1 MKLRKTK
8 LISLTIFIIAMLSL
22 SLINQTNVEARS
34 IQYINTPFLKN
45 SSKFS
50 KQFLLDNFNE
60 RFSPP
65 LQQKNLNDE
74 KPILLSGSGKSLGDM
89 TTPWDSNEVI
99 KGTDLNWEVPI
110 SVPKVT
116 PKMDILYIIDD
127 SGSMGGTIENVKSSL
142 QAFTNQLKTNGASDI
157 KIAVTNPR
165 MNHLPILE
173 DIDKVDFSWL
183 GADGGWGFDDNEYFD
198 NLVGALN
205 KTQWRPDSTHQV
217 VYIADV
223 DFAGDVS
230 KIASALKAISA
241 NVSLAPTNTG
251 LTTWQELANDMGTK
265 VYYSGTNGTNMLN
278 ALTTSVLEP
287 SDERTGTYSAK
298 VTQIVYK
305 SDNKPSS
312 DLSVVPSDDVLI
324 KGSGKGKITFIAKGS
339 LKPVRANDT
348 SIATIQFYKNNQ
360 PVSGL
365 VQTVEYK
372 VVTPAPV
379 KVRYFDQDTN
389 KDLLPIKTIVGDVDS
404 NYNID
409 IPKIKDYTAQTDNI
423 KGDLKGKIGINE
435 IDIEIPYL
443 INNSSVKINYV
454 DKKGNFLADSV
465 NLVDKIG
472 ASYESKAIAIKNRVL
487 IEQPKN
493 AKGTFTSDPID
504 VNYIYDWDQG
514 KPVTSKYLDQSNNE
528 IASNTVQ
535 NGKITDD
542 FEVNP
547 KDIKNYHLIKS
558 PQNLKGKFTDQ
569 PQEFSF
575 VYELD
580 DGKAVTTH
588 YLDQKGNKLSDD
600 DIQNGK
606 ITNDFEVKS
615 KDIKN
620 YHLIKSPQNLKGK
633 FTDQPQE
640 FSFVYDLNDGKAVT
654 TRYLDNHDKA
664 IAEPETL
671 TGKVTAPF
679 EIKQKDIPNYRLV
692 RSPQSLKGKFT
703 DQPQEF
709 IFVYTLKEG
718 KPITVLYVNEKGQQ
732 IAKNETLTGII
743 NSSYQ
748 TTKKEIPGYDLIS
761 TSNNTKGKFSN
772 EEQTIKY
779 VYRLKTAKLIIK
791 YVDENGKEIKT
802 QKQDILNYDSNYQ
815 VNIPDISGYSFKEV
829 KDNQSLNGKIKDQD
843 KIITLIY
850 SLNPLPEKPKPIIK
864 PKKLPETGRKTKA
877 EIALPVFICL
887 TILASTVTFI
897 KEKSK

>member
-8 LISLTIFIIAMLSL
+8 LISLTILIISILSL
-22 SLINQTNVEARS
+22 GVINQSKAEAGS
-34 IQYINTPFLKN
+34 IQDINTPFLKN

-50 KQFLLDNFNE
+50 KPFLLDNFNE
-60 RFSPP
+60 RFSAP
-65 LQQKNLNDE
+65 LLKPKKLNDRE
-74 KPILLSGSGKSLGDM
+74 SLFFSGSGKTLSDM
-89 TTPWDSNEVI
+89 TTPWDSSAVV

-127 SGSMGGTIENVKSSL
+127 SGSMNGTIENVKSSL

-165 MNHLPILE
+165 MNHLPTLE
-173 DIDKVDFSWL
+173 NINEVDFSWL
-183 GADGGWGFDDNEYFD
+183 GADGGWGFDDSTYFD
-198 NLVGALN
+198 NLVEALN
-205 KTQWRPDSTHQV
+205 KTQWRPDATHQV

-230 KIASALKAISA
+230 KIAAALKSISA

-265 VYYSGTNGTNMLN
+265 VYFSGTNGTNMLN

-287 SDERTGTYSAK
+287 SDNRKATYGAK

-324 KGSGKGKITFIAKGS
+324 KGSGKGKITFIARGS
-339 LKPVRANDT
+339 LKPLRANDT
-348 SIATIQFYKNNQ
+348 SVATIQFYKNNQ
-360 PVSGL
+360 PVTGL
-365 VQTVEYK
+365 FQTVEYK

-389 KDLLPIKTIVGDVDS
+389 KDLLPVKTIIGDVDAD
-404 NYNID
+404 YNID
-409 IPKIKDYTAQTDNI
+409 IPKIKDYTAQTKEI

-435 IDIEIPYL
+435 INIEIPYL
-443 INNSSVKINYV
+443 INNSSVKINYL
-454 DKKGNFLADSV
+454 DQKGNFLADSV

-493 AKGTFTSDPID
+493 AKGTFTSDPTD

-514 KPVTSKYLDQSNNE
+514 KPVTSKYLDQKGNKLSDDN
-528 IASNTVQ
+528 IQ

-542 FEVNP
+542 FEVKP
-547 KDIKNYHLIKS
+547 KEIKNYHLIKS

-569 PQEFSF
+569 PQEFTF
-575 VYELD
+575 IYELN
-580 DGKAVTTH
+580 DGKAVTTR
-588 YLDQKGNKLSDD
+588 YLDNQ
-600 DIQNGK
+600 GK
-606 ITNDFEVKS
+606 AIADPSIITGKVTAPFEIKP
-615 KDIKN
+615 KDIPN
-620 YHLIKSPQNLKGK
+620 YHLVRSPQNLKGK

-640 FSFVYDLNDGKAVT
+640 FTFVYELNDGKA
-654 TRYLDNHDKA
+654 
-664 IAEPETL
+664 
-671 TGKVTAPF
+671 
-679 EIKQKDIPNYRLV
+679 
-692 RSPQSLKGKFT
+692 
-703 DQPQEF
+703 
-709 IFVYTLKEG
+709 
-718 KPITVLYVNEKGQQ
+718 ITVLYVNEKGQQ
-732 IAKNETLTGII
+732 IAKTETLTGTI

-761 TSNNTKGKFSN
+761 IPNNAKGKFSN
-772 EEQTIKY
+772 EKQTVKY

-791 YVDENGKEIKT
+791 YVDENNKEIKT
-802 QKQDILNYDSNYQ
+802 QKQDILNYDSKYQ
-815 VNIPDISGYSFKEV
+815 VKVPDIAGYSFKEV
-829 KDNQSLNGKIKDQD
+829 KDNQNLNGKIKDQD

-864 PKKLPETGRKTKA
+864 PRKLPETGRKTKA
-877 EIALPVFICL
+877 EIALPTFICL
-887 TILASTVTFI
+887 IILVSTVAFI
-897 KEKSK
+897 KEKIK

>member
-8 LISLTIFIIAMLSL
+8 LISLTILIIAMLSL

-50 KQFLLDNFNE
+50 KQFLFDNLNE

-65 LQQKNLNDE
+65 LQQKNLNGE
-74 KPILLSGSGKSLGDM
+74 KSLLLSGSGKSLGDM

-165 MNHLPILE
+165 MNHLPTLE

-183 GADGGWGFDDNEYFD
+183 GADGGWGFDDSDYFD

-205 KTQWRPDSTHQV
+205 KTQWRPDATHQV

-312 DLSVVPSDDVLI
+312 DLSVVPSDDVCI

-454 DKKGNFLADSV
+454 DQKGNFLADSV

-472 ASYESKAIAIKNRVL
+472 ASYESKAIAIQNRVL

-514 KPVTSKYLDQSNNE
+514 KPVTSK
-528 IASNTVQ
+528 
-535 NGKITDD
+535 
-542 FEVNP
+542 
-547 KDIKNYHLIKS
+547 
-558 PQNLKGKFTDQ
+558 
-569 PQEFSF
+569 
-575 VYELD
+575 
-580 DGKAVTTH
+580 

-640 FSFVYDLNDGKAVT
+640 FTFVYDLNDGKAVT